1 MSYADRKEFG
11 PRQATAL
18 GLSLLLISFLSWAF
32 INGLVVKV
40 MKIAVGPVKLIKPK
54 DLPPPPD
61 TPPPPPPKLDE
72 VPPYVPPPEVDVNV
86 PQVNT
91 APAIQTQNVVEK
103 PKERVVEPPPPPPPP
118 PVAHKIIAAD
128 ASSVAK
134 AIRNSADYYPPR
146 AIELKQ
152 QGTSVCSY
160 IVPVTGRTQDAKCEG
175 GSDLLDRAAEKLIN
189 NQKVKPATEDG
200 TPIATSARVKVTWVL
215 PKDE

>member
-18 GLSLLLISFLSWAF
+18 GLSLLLIGFLSWAF

-40 MKIAVGPVKLIKPK
+40 MKIAVGPVKLIKDK
-54 DLPPPPD
+54 APPPPD

-72 VPPYVPPPEVDVNV
+72 VPPYVPPPEVDVSV
-86 PQVNT
+86 PQMNS

-118 PVAHKIIAAD
+118 PKEKVRIPAET
-128 ASSVAK
+128 SSLNR
-134 AIRNSADYYPPR
+134 AIKNSADYYPSR
-146 AIELKQ
+146 AIDLKQ
-152 QGTSVCSY
+152 QGTSVCTY
-160 IVPVTGRTQDAKCEG
+160 VVPLTGRVQDTKCDG
-175 GSDLLDRAAEKLIN
+175 AGDLLDRAAEKLLN
-189 NQKVKPATEDG
+189 SQKAKPATEDG
-200 TPIATSARVKVTWVL
+200 APIASSGRVRITWVL

>member
-18 GLSLLLISFLSWAF
+18 GLSLLLIGFLSWAF

-72 VPPYVPPPEVDVNV
+72 VPPYVPPPEVDVSV
-86 PQVNT
+86 PQMNT

-103 PKERVVEPPPPPPPP
+103 PKERVVEAPPPPPPPP
-118 PVAHKIIAAD
+118 PRKIIAAD
-128 ASSVAK
+128 ASRLNN
-134 AIRNSADYYPPR
+134 AIRNLSEYYPPR
-146 AIELKQ
+146 AQELKQ
-152 QGTSVCSY
+152 EGTSICTYV
-160 IVPVTGRTQDAKCEG
+160 IPVSGRIQDGKCEG
-175 GSDLLDRAAEKLIN
+175 AGDLLDRAAEKLIN
-189 NQKVKPATEDG
+189 SQKVKPASEDG
-200 TPIATSARVKVTWVL
+200 LAIASSAGVRIKWVL